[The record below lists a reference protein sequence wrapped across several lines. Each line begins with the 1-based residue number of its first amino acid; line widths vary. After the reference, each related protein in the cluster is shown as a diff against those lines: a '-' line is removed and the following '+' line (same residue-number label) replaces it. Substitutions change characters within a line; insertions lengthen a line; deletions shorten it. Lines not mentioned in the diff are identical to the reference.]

1 MNTNN
6 SKYSSD
12 KKKPGKA
19 KAFFICLVLAS
30 FLWLVHSLNTVYTYS
45 FKIPVAFKNVPQNK
59 KPLADIPEVISIDAK
74 ASGLKLALILL
85 RRPFQPL
92 EIDFNALKPVNQN
105 YVISGSHLNFRDVLG
120 FETQVKNISP
130 DTLYFSVKSGFQ
142 KNIPVKVPFY
152 LKCKEGFGYRKPVL
166 NPSFITVW
174 GDTSVLKDL
183 DTVYTNA
190 LTLSD
195 LSKNTDIQL
204 ELIKPDPQLYL
215 NNNKVQVFVEVA
227 KLIEQTVTI
236 PVNDFRRSLRNNTRI
251 YPSNVKVRFTSVQ
264 NTFNEQDTALFKAMV
279 DSEKINPETKKCP
292 VFLSTFPGHVTVM
305 DIEPKEVEVI
315 IFKQR

>member
-30 FLWLVHSLNTVYTYS
+30 FLWLVHSLNTVYTYN
-45 FKIPVAFKNVPQNK
+45 FKIPVVFKNIPQNK
-59 KPLADIPEVISIDAK
+59 KPLADIPEKNSIDAK
-74 ASGLKLALILL
+74 ASGLKIAMILL
-85 RRPFQPL
+85 KRPFKPL
-92 EIDFNALKPVNQN
+92 EIDFNTLKQANQN
-105 YVISGSHLNFRDVLG
+105 YVISASHLNFRDVLH

-142 KNIPVKVPFY
+142 KNVPVKVPFY
-152 LKCKEGFGYRKPVL
+152 LKCKEGYGYKKPVL
-166 NPSFITVW
+166 NPSFVTVW
-174 GDTSVLKDL
+174 GDTSVLKDI
-183 DTVYTNA
+183 DTVYANA

-195 LSKNTDIQL
+195 LNKNMDIQL
-204 ELIKPDPQLYL
+204 DLVKSDPQLYL
-215 NNNKVQVFVEVA
+215 NNGKVQVFIEVA
-227 KLIEQTVTI
+227 KLVEQTVTI
-236 PVNDFRRSLRNNTRI
+236 PVYDLRKSLRNNIRI

-264 NTFNEQDTALFKAMV
+264 NTFNEQDTSLFKAMV
-279 DSEKINPETKKCP
+279 DSEKINPETKKSP

-305 DIEPKEVEVI
+305 DIDPKEVEI
-315 IFKQR
+315 LIFKQR